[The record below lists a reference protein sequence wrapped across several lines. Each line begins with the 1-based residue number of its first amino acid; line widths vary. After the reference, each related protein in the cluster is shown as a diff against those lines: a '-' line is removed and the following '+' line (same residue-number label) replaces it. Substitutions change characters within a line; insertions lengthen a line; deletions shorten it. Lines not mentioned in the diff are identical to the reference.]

1 MQVENESG
9 GTGIIRLIDKC
20 LDLFEMTVS
29 ALALL
34 GMTVSVLLAIVLRY
48 VLKVPNIA
56 GEEIS
61 RYLLVTMV
69 FIGISMC
76 VRTRSLMG
84 VTIFVDMLPA
94 CLRRVVMVIADIIT
108 TVTLGFISV
117 LSWLYVA
124 SSLAR
129 PQFSVTTGMP
139 MAVIYTVMALGLTLS
154 ALRSAML
161 FWSDYLTTTHPL
173 GVQKGGDDQ

>member
-61 RYLLVTMV
+61 RYLLVTIV

-76 VRTRSLMG
+76 VRTRSHMG

-108 TVTLGFISV
+108 TVTLGIIA
-117 LSWLYVA
+117 W
-124 SSLAR
+124 
-129 PQFSVTTGMP
+129 
-139 MAVIYTVMALGLTLS
+139 
-154 ALRSAML
+154 
-161 FWSDYLTTTHPL
+161 
-173 GVQKGGDDQ
+173 

>member
-61 RYLLVTMV
+61 RYLLVTIV

-76 VRTRSLMG
+76 VRTRSHMG

-129 PQFSVTTGMP
+129 P
-139 MAVIYTVMALGLTLS
+139 AVQRDDRDAHGRHLYGHGARPDAFRAAVGHALLERLS
-154 ALRSAML
+154 HDHPSAGC
-161 FWSDYLTTTHPL
+161 PERRR
-173 GVQKGGDDQ
+173 